1 MSLEINTNIYDWLIQ
16 IRCLKEITSFR
27 KLNSRKM
34 QLDPRTTKKF
44 ALGSQFSKI
53 IAHIVKNDDDM
64 VLQFSA
70 NNLINI
76 IRMMACVI

>member
-1 MSLEINTNIYDWLIQ
+1 
-16 IRCLKEITSFR
+16 
-27 KLNSRKM
+27 M

-44 ALGSQFSKI
+44 ALGSQFAKI

-76 IRMMACVI
+76 IRMMACGI